1 MKVPTFLNEDF
12 SITTS
17 GMAVIL
23 NINEI
28 KAEILVSHQGFEINL
43 PFSYFHGNTE
53 GQCGEYSVV
62 PLLQ

>member
-1 MKVPTFLNEDF
+1 
-12 SITTS
+12 
-17 GMAVIL
+17 MALIL

-53 GQCGEYSVV
+53 GQCGKYSLVH
-62 PLLQ
+62 LLQKI